1 MNVEWLQRRVI
12 EEFDS
17 EASQAIYLE
26 FAEAGLW
33 AKERELVLRHFE
45 TGSSILDLGC
55 GTGRTTMPLTEMG
68 YRVIGVDLSRRM
80 IENARLLAAERG
92 LEIDYEVGDA
102 TDLRFESETWDHALF
117 SNQGWTQIPGESRR
131 LRALREV
138 YRVLKPGG
146 RYVFTAHP
154 RLWNWRWLRFWTWQ
168 WIRLRVLKPL
178 GGRIPEVEFGDRLFD
193 REGDRRHEQA
203 QYIHIADIGRVKEM
217 ISEVGFT
224 LLECE
229 TGYSDTGGTTPVFF
243 VCEKPVI

>member
-1 MNVEWLQRRVI
+1 MNVEWLRRRVV

-45 TGSSILDLGC
+45 PGSSILDLGC

-68 YRVIGVDLSRRM
+68 YRVTGVDLSRRM
-80 IENARLLAAERG
+80 IENARRLAAERG
-92 LEIDYEVGDA
+92 LRIDYEVADA
-102 TDLRFESETWDHALF
+102 TDLGFKSESWDHALF

-131 LRALREV
+131 LRALEEV

-154 RLWNWRWLRFWTWQ
+154 RLWNRRWLRFWTWQ

-178 GGRIPEVEFGDRLFD
+178 GARIPEVEFGDRLFD
-193 REGDRRHEQA
+193 REAGRRHERA
-203 QYIHIADIGRVKEM
+203 QYIHVADIGRVKEM
-217 ISEVGFT
+217 ISAVGFT

-243 VCEKPVI
+243 VCGKPGI